1 MHSLHSVEKWPETKE
16 DRKKLFD
23 AYDPDG
29 NNLLSLKN
37 LQAMMEREKI
47 FKDLDNLQALMRA
60 YKKADEKG
68 SKEYEGLITR
78 KEFVYFLHYI
88 KVYNDIWK
96 KFDVIDSSDDKRI
109 ELHEFIK
116 GQSLLGLNLDPEHC
130 KKVFDEIDANKGG
143 YILFDEFCE
152 WVIKKHIVCLDQE

>member
-1 MHSLHSVEKWPETKE
+1 MHSLHTLEHWPETKA

-47 FKDLDNLQALMRA
+47 FKDYCSLSALMRA

-68 SKEYEGLITR
+68 SAEYEGLITR
-78 KEFVYFLHYI
+78 KEFAYFIDYI
-88 KVYNDIWK
+88 KIYNDMWK

-109 ELHEFIK
+109 ELHELIK
-116 GQSLLGLNLDPEHC
+116 GRKLLGDYSEEEI
-130 KKVFDEIDANKGG
+130 KKIFNEIDTNKGG
-143 YILFDEFCE
+143 FILFDEFCN
-152 WVIKKHIVCLDQE
+152 WLIKKKLVKLDDD

>member
-1 MHSLHSVEKWPETKE
+1 MHSLHTLDKWPETQE
-16 DRKKLFD
+16 QRKKLFN

-37 LQAMMEREKI
+37 LQAMIEREKI
-47 FKDLDNLQALMRA
+47 FTEMNNLSALMRA
-60 YKKADEKG
+60 YKKSDEKG
-68 SKEYEGLITR
+68 SKQYEGFITR

-88 KVYNDIWK
+88 RVYNDLWK

-116 GQSLLGLNLDPEHC
+116 GQDVLGLKFSPDQC
-130 KKVFDEIDANKGG
+130 KQVFNEIDKNKGG
-143 YILFDEFCE
+143 FILFDEFCE
-152 WVIKKHIVCLDQE
+152 WYIKNHNSCLDLE

>member
-1 MHSLHSVEKWPETKE
+1 MHSLHTLDKWPQSKE

-29 NNLLSLKN
+29 NNLLTLKN
-37 LQAMMEREKI
+37 LQAMVEREKI
-47 FKDLDNLQALMRA
+47 FKDFDNLSALMRA

-68 SKEYEGLITR
+68 SKQYEGFITR
-78 KEFVYFLHYI
+78 KEFVFFLHYI
-88 KVYNDIWK
+88 KVYNDLWK

-116 GQSLLGLNLDPEHC
+116 GQSELGLNLTPDQC
-130 KKVFDEIDANKGG
+130 KEVFAEIDKNKGG
-143 YILFDEFCE
+143 FILFDEFCD
-152 WVIKKHIVCLDQE
+152 WMIKKHLVCLDEE